1 MVTPLLNREIG
12 ILEFNSRVLSQAED
26 PQNPLLERLRFLSIV
41 SNNLDEF
48 FEVRVSG
55 LKEQLLSQPL
65 KLEPDGLTIHDCY
78 QRVAE
83 YSHQLVARQYEI
95 YQKVII
101 PQLATAG
108 IRFLRGEDWS
118 VQQRRWA
125 LEFFRTEI
133 LPLLTP
139 IALDP
144 AHPFPR
150 VGNKS
155 LNFIVSLAGKDAFG
169 REANLAVVQAPR
181 ALPRVIQI
189 PKRIS
194 DCEYSFVLL
203 SSLVQSFVAELF
215 PGLDILQVHAF
226 RVTRNSE
233 LFVSDDEATDLREAL
248 QGELPTRHLGD
259 AVRLEVSA
267 DTPHDLLEFLRLSTQ
282 LEATDCYRVN
292 GPVNLVR
299 LSQIPD
305 FIDRPNL
312 KFPLY
317 QPAVLKTVPD
327 ETLFQKIQ
335 RGDILL
341 HHPYESF
348 EPVLQ
353 LLREAAHDPDVLAI
367 KQTVYR
373 TGDESPVMEA
383 LMEAAR
389 NGKEVT
395 VVLELLARFDEQTN
409 INWASKLESVGAHVV
424 YGVVGH
430 KCHAKML
437 LIVRREIIPTANSSS
452 SKAAPKYTLQRYAHL
467 GTGNY
472 HPRTAKLYTDFGL
485 MTCDSDMTSDV
496 HQLFQQLTGTGLQ
509 SKTKDLLEAPFTLL
523 SELIKLI
530 RAEARAARLG
540 KKALVIAKMNA
551 LLEPTIIEELYKAS
565 QAGVKIELIVRGVCA
580 LKPGVKGLS
589 DNIQVRSIIGRFLEH
604 HRIYYFYKG
613 ENELVYLSSADWMER
628 NLLRRVEVAFPIKN
642 PVLKQKVIQ
651 EGLKA
656 LLADNASAWR
666 MHFDGSYQQLQ
677 TKAKQK
683 PIIGQNVLMD
693 QFSSS

>member
-108 IRFLRGEDWS
+108 IRFLRREDWS

-155 LNFIVSLAGKDAFG
+155 LNFIVSLTGKDAFG

-194 DCEYSFVLL
+194 ECEYSFVLL

-215 PGLDILQVHAF
+215 PGLDILQAHAF

-248 QGELPTRHLGD
+248 QGELPT
-259 AVRLEVSA
+259 
-267 DTPHDLLEFLRLSTQ
+267 
-282 LEATDCYRVN
+282 
-292 GPVNLVR
+292 
-299 LSQIPD
+299 
-305 FIDRPNL
+305 
-312 KFPLY
+312 
-317 QPAVLKTVPD
+317 
-327 ETLFQKIQ
+327 
-335 RGDILL
+335 
-341 HHPYESF
+341 
-348 EPVLQ
+348 
-353 LLREAAHDPDVLAI
+353 
-367 KQTVYR
+367 
-373 TGDESPVMEA
+373 
-383 LMEAAR
+383 
-389 NGKEVT
+389 
-395 VVLELLARFDEQTN
+395 
-409 INWASKLESVGAHVV
+409 
-424 YGVVGH
+424 
-430 KCHAKML
+430 
-437 LIVRREIIPTANSSS
+437 
-452 SKAAPKYTLQRYAHL
+452 
-467 GTGNY
+467 
-472 HPRTAKLYTDFGL
+472 
-485 MTCDSDMTSDV
+485 
-496 HQLFQQLTGTGLQ
+496 
-509 SKTKDLLEAPFTLL
+509 
-523 SELIKLI
+523 
-530 RAEARAARLG
+530 
-540 KKALVIAKMNA
+540 
-551 LLEPTIIEELYKAS
+551 
-565 QAGVKIELIVRGVCA
+565 
-580 LKPGVKGLS
+580 
-589 DNIQVRSIIGRFLEH
+589 
-604 HRIYYFYKG
+604 
-613 ENELVYLSSADWMER
+613 
-628 NLLRRVEVAFPIKN
+628 
-642 PVLKQKVIQ
+642 
-651 EGLKA
+651 
-656 LLADNASAWR
+656 
-666 MHFDGSYQQLQ
+666 
-677 TKAKQK
+677 
-683 PIIGQNVLMD
+683 
-693 QFSSS
+693 

>member
-1 MVTPLLNREIG
+1 M
-12 ILEFNSRVLSQAED
+12 
-26 PQNPLLERLRFLSIV
+26 
-41 SNNLDEF
+41 
-48 FEVRVSG
+48 
-55 LKEQLLSQPL
+55 
-65 KLEPDGLTIHDCY
+65 
-78 QRVAE
+78 
-83 YSHQLVARQYEI
+83 
-95 YQKVII
+95 
-101 PQLATAG
+101 
-108 IRFLRGEDWS
+108 
-118 VQQRRWA
+118 
-125 LEFFRTEI
+125 
-133 LPLLTP
+133 
-139 IALDP
+139 
-144 AHPFPR
+144 
-150 VGNKS
+150 
-155 LNFIVSLAGKDAFG
+155 
-169 REANLAVVQAPR
+169 
-181 ALPRVIQI
+181 
-189 PKRIS
+189 
-194 DCEYSFVLL
+194 
-203 SSLVQSFVAELF
+203 AELF
-215 PGLDILQVHAF
+215 PGLHILQAHAF

-267 DTPHDLLEFLRLSTQ
+267 DTPNDLLEFLRLSTQ

-317 QPAVLKTVPD
+317 QPAVLKTIPD

-353 LLREAAHDPDVLAI
+353 LLREAAQDPDVLAI

-604 HRIYYFYKG
+604 HRIYYFYNG

-642 PVLKQKVIQ
+642 PALKQKVIQ
-651 EGLKA
+651 EGLKV

-693 QFSSS
+693 QFSRS